1 MQCCW
6 ENYTLNFCG
15 IKSGSTESSAELP
28 DCLHRSRIA
37 FPIPTKD
44 LSPCRSWGS
53 IQSCSSGN
61 PSEKRPI
68 SPHSSMSVANT
79 QKASSSF
86 MYS

>member
-53 IQSCSSGN
+53 IQSCHTG
-61 PSEKRPI
+61 EFL
-68 SPHSSMSVANT
+68 AF
-79 QKASSSF
+79 QKLNEAPPPVLQ
-86 MYS
+86 